1 MRFGEYGTYGVFL
14 AATLLATA
22 APCFAEE
29 PDVSVAIVSDEPDE
43 TTLPPAR
50 QPRPTR
56 LPRVDEAAAISP
68 SGVRP
73 ASATTAESNRAQSEI
88 VQAVHNQ
95 PPRRKSTTAKPKSNR
110 RRVARR
116 VTSQSRMRGP
126 HSQANPRSSSLQRQS
141 EPAAY
146 STAAILIRA
155 NQLAQTA
162 NSEADYTIIVNG
174 CEQALARA
182 PNEEISRYAR
192 SLASWALNR
201 RGKLRTSRG
210 EPETALHDFMQ
221 AVRYDPTRWRAIH
234 NRGVSQAQVG
244 HFAAAFDDFTETIR
258 LKPDFAKAYSNR
270 GTLYLEAGEGERAR
284 ADFSQAIRLDGR
296 LVNARFGHGRA
307 CALTG
312 EYGAAIAS
320 FDAALDL
327 DDNNVES
334 YCGRGDVYADVGEY
348 ESALSDYAR
357 AIELDPEFIDAYR
370 QGAWLLAT
378 CPDDDIRDAEN
389 AVLGAQ
395 KAIELN
401 GRGEHQLLDTL
412 AAALA
417 CAGEFDSAISTLQEA
432 IEVAPQDAQ
441 QEYRGRLQLYQRGIP
456 YRTMPPVHQAVFVE
470 QP

>member
-1 MRFGEYGTYGVFL
+1 MRFGECATFGVFL
-14 AATLLATA
+14 AASLLATA
-22 APCFAEE
+22 PCIAEE

-43 TTLPPAR
+43 TTLPSAP
-50 QPRPTR
+50 QPRTVR
-56 LPRVDEAAAISP
+56 LPRVEEAAP
-68 SGVRP
+68 SGARP
-73 ASATTAESNRAQSEI
+73 ATATTAESNTSQAEI

-95 PPRRKSTTAKPKSNR
+95 PVRRKSSTAKSQSNR
-110 RRVARR
+110 RRVGRR
-116 VTSQSRMRGP
+116 VASQTRKRGP
-126 HSQANPRSSSLQRQS
+126 RSQRNTRPSAVSRQS
-141 EPAAY
+141 EPAGY

-155 NQLAQTA
+155 HQLAQTA
-162 NSEADYTIIVNG
+162 NREEEYTRIVND

-201 RGKLRTSRG
+201 RGQLRTGRG

-284 ADFSQAIRLDGR
+284 GDFSQAIRLDGD

-307 CALTG
+307 CALLG
-312 EYGAAIAS
+312 ENGEAIAS

-327 DDNNVES
+327 DENNVES

-357 AIELDPEFIDAYR
+357 AIELDPEFVDAYR

-378 CPDDDIRDAEN
+378 CPDDGIRDAEN

-395 KAIELN
+395 KALELN
-401 GRGEHQLLDTL
+401 GRVDHQLLDTL

-417 CAGEFDSAISTLQEA
+417 CAGEFESAVSTLQEA
-432 IEVAPQDAQ
+432 IDVAPEDAQ
-441 QEYRGRLQLYQRGIP
+441 QEYRGRLQLYERGIP